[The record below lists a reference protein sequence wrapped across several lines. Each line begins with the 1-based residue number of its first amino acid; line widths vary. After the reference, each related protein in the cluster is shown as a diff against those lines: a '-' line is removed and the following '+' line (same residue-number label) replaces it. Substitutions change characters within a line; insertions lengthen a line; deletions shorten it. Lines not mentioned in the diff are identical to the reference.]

1 MRHTA
6 CTEVLQQETNVAN
19 VYAFAALPG
28 MESEI
33 RWSKHLLASPLLAI
47 LHCCCACRREE
58 VRLEAQE
65 ADNIQ
70 LNQGL
75 LRACAAERSLFC
87 SAVQPGSARVF
98 RCLAH
103 NLASADFGR
112 GCMNAMMTKLRRREA
127 NWRLDPPLR
136 KACTVDVERWVA
148 LGCGLSCMPTFP
160 PACCDVLTACAS
172 SCGDTER

>member
-1 MRHTA
+1 
-6 CTEVLQQETNVAN
+6 V
-19 VYAFAALPG
+19 
-28 MESEI
+28 
-33 RWSKHLLASPLLAI
+33 
-47 LHCCCACRREE
+47 CRREE

-70 LNQGL
+70 LSQGL

-87 SAVQPGSARVF
+87 ADVQPGSARVF

-112 GCMNAMMTKLRRREA
+112 GCMNAMMVKLRRRQA

-136 KACTVDVERWVA
+136 KACTADVER
-148 LGCGLSCMPTFP
+148 
-160 PACCDVLTACAS
+160 
-172 SCGDTER
+172 